1 MNHSSLVKRESEGS
15 VPEQWDSGFI
25 VNCHCD
31 VIDSFLDFD
40 VVSIHTTDVID
51 FI

>member
-1 MNHSSLVKRESEGS
+1 MKRESEGS

-25 VNCHCD
+25 INCYGD
-31 VIDSFLDFD
+31 FIDGFLYFD
-40 VVSIHTTDVID
+40 IFSSHTTDIID